1 MIYSEDKNRNWFS
14 EAEAVREFSGASDVH
29 MASAMNAEWVKKG
42 WRQGRQSVHP
52 GLTGGSVTGQ

>member
-29 MASAMNAEWVKKG
+29 MASAMNAE
-42 WRQGRQSVHP
+42 
-52 GLTGGSVTGQ
+52 